1 MSEQQRVSEQL
12 GVNVVGNNIDNV
24 VGNDIDNVIN
34 QGLSKLERDILEY
47 IPAAL
52 VLTDLDQVVM
62 WCNSQF
68 CRWTRRED
76 PVGQKFFSLLERPA
90 IRGPDFVP
98 FSKVR
103 RTGLPTTT
111 VLEVQEVPGT
121 PRFLRMLVG
130 PVFGED
136 GKASRYVVTLSDVTE
151 RTTREEKWAR
161 LREAGRELADLSK
174 KDILQRSPKER
185 TSILKAKIA
194 KYVQEILKF
203 PFVDIRVKSEKNPLL
218 LEPLFAFEIPEEIRQ
233 RALYVSQDG
242 NGITGWVAYH
252 GKSYK
257 MDDSKEDPF
266 FIQGVIGA
274 RSSITVPLLCRGEV
288 IGTFNVESLQPN
300 AFDDTDLQMLESF
313 ADDVALAIHTLEL
326 LSVEHKESA
335 FRSIEKV
342 FSDSIGPLN
351 LILNEMAC
359 FPLEELQHAPSSAHV
374 GEIVSSFPKIREYV
388 RQIQSA
394 FQGHIA
400 SLTPDLS
407 PELSST
413 DCNNYPMLRDCRVL
427 MVDSDE
433 SVGRELSR
441 LLFYYGCT
449 VETSTSGFGA
459 LKMMETTE
467 YDAFLSDIKLPDMS
481 AFTFFKRV
489 RCIYCKRFQ
498 NRPLDTI
505 CEPPE
510 EDPCCPQVSV
520 SFIPF
525 VYMRSFGYDSGHVT
539 TRAAQAGVSK
549 TVFKPFILTQILETL
564 KTVILKSEQNR

>member
-1 MSEQQRVSEQL
+1 MSEQQNTNTTDQERISPEQVFL
-12 GVNVVGNNIDNV
+12 DNIPV
-24 VGNDIDNVIN
+24 
-34 QGLSKLERDILEY
+34 
-47 IPAAL
+47 AL
-52 VLTDLDQVVM
+52 VMTDLDQTVT
-62 WCNSQF
+62 WCNPYFS
-68 CRWTRRED
+68 RWTLAEN
-76 PVGQKFFSLLERPA
+76 PVGQKFFAVLGRPVM
-90 IRGPDFVP
+90 RGPDFLP

-111 VLEVQEVPGT
+111 VLEVKNNPDT

-130 PVFGED
+130 PVFGSD
-136 GKASRYVVTLSDVTE
+136 GTVKRYVVTLSDVTA
-151 RTTREEKWAR
+151 RTVREEKWMR

-194 KYVQEILKF
+194 KYVHEILQYSL
-203 PFVDIRVKSEKNPLL
+203 VDIRVKSEKNPFL
-218 LEPLFAFEIPEEIRQ
+218 LEPLFAFGIPEETRL
-233 RALYVSQDG
+233 RVLYVSQDG

-257 MDDSKEDPF
+257 MDDSNEDPF
-266 FIQGVIGA
+266 YIDGVPGV
-274 RSSITVPLLCRGEV
+274 RSSMTVPLLCRGEV

-300 AFDDTDLQMLESF
+300 AFDDTDLQMLETF

-326 LSVEHKESA
+326 LSVEQKEAA

-351 LILNEMAC
+351 LILNEVAF
-359 FPLEELQHAPSSAHV
+359 FPMEVLQHDPGSLNFDEIISA
-374 GEIVSSFPKIREYV
+374 VSRV
-388 RQIQSA
+388 RDAARQIQSA

-413 DCNNYPMLRDCRVL
+413 DCNNYPMLRNRRVL

-433 SVGRELSR
+433 SVCKEFSR
-441 LLFYYGCT
+441 MLFYYGCT
-449 VETSTSGFGA
+449 VETTTSGFGA
-459 LKMMETTE
+459 LKMLEATF
-467 YDAFLSDIKLPDMS
+467 YDACLSDIKLPDMS
-481 AFTFFKRV
+481 AFTFFKGV
-489 RCIYCKRFQ
+489 RCIYCKRCQ

-510 EDPCCPQVSV
+510 EPQCPHVALPFLP
-520 SFIPF
+520 FIF
-525 VYMRSFGYDSGHVT
+525 TRGFGYDSAHVV
-539 TRAAQAGVSK
+539 TRAAQAGTKMVI
-549 TVFKPFILTQILETL
+549 FKPFNLGQLLEAL
-564 KTVILKSEQNR
+564 KTVIQKAEQNR

>member
-1 MSEQQRVSEQL
+1 MSEQQ
-12 GVNVVGNNIDNV
+12 GANVVD
-24 VGNDIDNVIN
+24 
-34 QGLSKLERDILEY
+34 QGLSKPERDILEY

-52 VLTDLDQVVM
+52 VLVDLDQVVM
-62 WCNSQF
+62 WSNSQF
-68 CRWTRRED
+68 CRWMHLEN
-76 PVGQKFFSLLERPA
+76 PVGQKFFSLLGRPV

-111 VLEVQEVPGT
+111 VLEVKDVPDT

-136 GKASRYVVTLSDVTE
+136 GKVARYVVTLSDVTE

-174 KDILQRSPKER
+174 KDIVQRSPKER
-185 TSILKAKIA
+185 SSMLKAKIG
-194 KYVQEILKF
+194 KYVREILKF
-203 PFVDIRVKSEKNPLL
+203 PFVDIRVLSENNPLL
-218 LEPLFAFEIPEEIRQ
+218 LEPLFAFEIPEEIRT
-233 RALYVSQDG
+233 RAIYVSQDG

-257 MDDSKEDPF
+257 MDDSSEDPF
-266 FIQGVIGA
+266 FIEGVVGV
-274 RSSITVPLLCRGEV
+274 RSSMTVPLLYRGEV
-288 IGTFNVESLQPN
+288 IGTFDVESLQPN

-326 LSVEHKESA
+326 LSVEHKETA

-351 LILNEMAC
+351 LILNETAF
-359 FPLEELQHAPSSAHV
+359 FPLDDLHRDPNYINL
-374 GEIVSSFPKIREYV
+374 GEVVTSFTRVREYA

-413 DCNNYPMLRDCRVL
+413 DCSNYPMLRDRRIL

-459 LKMMETTE
+459 LKMMETTD

-498 NRPLDTI
+498 NRPLDSI
-505 CEPPE
+505 CAPPE
-510 EDPCCPQVSV
+510 EDPCCPQVAV

-525 VYMRSFGYDSGHVT
+525 IFMRSFGYDSGHIT

-549 TVFKPFILTQILETL
+549 VVFKPFILTQLLESL
-564 KTVILKSEQNR
+564 KTVILKGEQNR

>member
-1 MSEQQRVSEQL
+1 MSEQQDANIAGQTLSDYERWTLE
-12 GVNVVGNNIDNV
+12 NVPV
-24 VGNDIDNVIN
+24 
-34 QGLSKLERDILEY
+34 
-47 IPAAL
+47 AL
-52 VLTDLDQVVM
+52 VLTDMDQTVM

-68 CRWTRRED
+68 RQWTHLDD
-76 PVGQKFFSLLERPA
+76 PVGRKFFPMIGRPVM
-90 IRGPDFVP
+90 RGPDFLP

-111 VLEVQEVPGT
+111 VLEMENVPNI

-136 GKASRYVVTLSDVTE
+136 SKVSRYIVALSDITE
-151 RTTREEKWAR
+151 HTIREEKWAR

-185 TSILKAKIA
+185 TSLLQAKIA
-194 KYVQEILKF
+194 KYVKEILNYSF
-203 PFVDIRVKSEKNPLL
+203 IEIRVKSEKDPLL
-218 LEPLFAFEIPEEIRQ
+218 LEPLFAFGIPEEARL
-233 RALYVSQDG
+233 RTLYVSQDG

-252 GKSYK
+252 AKSYK
-257 MDDSKEDPF
+257 MDDASEDPF
-266 FIQGVIGA
+266 FIEGVTGA

-288 IGTFNVESLQPN
+288 IGTFNIESLQPN
-300 AFDDTDLQMLESF
+300 AFDDTDLQMLETF
-313 ADDVALAIHTLEL
+313 AEDVALAIHTLEL
-326 LSVEHKESA
+326 LSVEHKETA

-351 LILNEMAC
+351 LILNETAF
-359 FPLEELQHAPSSAHV
+359 FPLDELRQNPSLINV
-374 GEIVSSFPKIREYV
+374 DEIVTSFTRVREYA

-413 DCNNYPMLRDCRVL
+413 DCNNFPMLRNRRVL

-459 LKMMETTE
+459 LKMLETTP

-481 AFTFFKRV
+481 AFAFFKRV

-510 EDPCCPQVSV
+510 EDPCCPQAAV
-520 SFIPF
+520 SFVPF
-525 VYMRSFGYDSGHVT
+525 IYMRSFGYDSGHITV
-539 TRAAQAGVSK
+539 RAAQAGVTK
-549 TVFKPFILTQILETL
+549 VIFKPFILTQLLDSL
-564 KTVILKSEQNR
+564 KWVILKTKAEP